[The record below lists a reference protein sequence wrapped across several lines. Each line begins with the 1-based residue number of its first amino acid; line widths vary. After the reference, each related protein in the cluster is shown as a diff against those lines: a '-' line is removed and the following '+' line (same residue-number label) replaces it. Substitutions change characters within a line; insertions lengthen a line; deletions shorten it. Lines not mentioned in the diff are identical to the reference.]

1 MTVKAEVHGG
11 VLVYVPKRCR
21 SKSRLDLED
30 DEIECVW
37 VELRL
42 NKRTIL
48 MGNMYR
54 PPNAHSSLIT
64 GQLRGYDGDSGS

>member
-1 MTVKAEVHGG
+1 M
-11 VLVYVPKRCR
+11 YVPKRCR

-48 MGNMYR
+48 LGNIYR
-54 PPNAHSSLIT
+54 LPNAHSSLLASFEAMMERVAAECDVT
-64 GQLRGYDGDSGS
+64 LTKTC